1 MQVVG
6 LWYVDVLQGWKVY
19 ADEIKDL
26 ATYRITA
33 LEPALRVE
41 EAAVGSGDIC
51 GSVLLNR
58 RFLNLVEERIG
69 PMGAGYVQD
78 VCHAFLNSSQRA
90 LNDPNG

>member
-1 MQVVG
+1 MTFSWYAMLVAE
-6 LWYVDVLQGWKVY
+6 LWYVGISRGLKSF
-19 ADEIKDL
+19 ADKMEDL

-51 GSVLLNR
+51 GSVMLNR
-58 RFLNLVEERIG
+58 RFLELVEQRIG

-78 VCHAFLNSSQRA
+78 VCHAFPRR
-90 LNDPNG
+90 P